1 MVVQT
6 FGNRIL
12 GGIGAPGGGMS
23 ETFGAGVTTALNQRD
38 ARQVMDFRAQDQAFK
53 LEDRKIAAQQRA
65 AAAAARAKTEALN
78 AEIARIYGVG
88 ASTGTTAVGLTLPVT
103 RGESRDRQEPFV
115 NPRYYPTAPV
125 VTAPTAGTVTYKS
138 PKLSYNLDVPAGAP
152 STTPNNFK
160 TTAQAPVGT
169 RLGVQPAPV
178 VAATLPTFTMPSGN
192 KITLNPDGS
201 STLTDGN
208 TGEVFQGTKAET
220 DKLLRLG
227 RTTAEKVRAGQTSA
241 TPVVPAAPAAVAP
254 APLAGTGE
262 PVYSNALGVI
272 VLQPNGVLTLD
283 GQPVPPS
290 DPLYNAVSNEYV
302 NLRKRQLLDAQAAL
316 TTAGESPLVL
326 ADPLAYSTRV
336 AEARQAEAAAQAAVG
351 AAPIQYP
358 VYDGRTDVPVGQLPA
373 GVRAPVTETQTVTTA
388 AAPTSMDFGVG
399 FGAGQTPLSFGPG
412 LGAQPQTPEDM
423 MISQFATQ
431 TTVTPAPAAVAGQ
444 AAAPATPVQPLPDMG
459 QPGQPNYAINLLL
472 SERDKKVQ
480 VIQAQ
485 LNAGMTTDAMTSQI
499 ELDAIDSK
507 LQAAVGLLAIEEMR
521 DSNAPQRMNEIW
533 TQMKQGRKYEFVPLN
548 DGNVAVYVDGK
559 LQIDSAPMDKIIE
572 QTLSM
577 TNQTYVEQQ
586 AALAAVQ
593 ADAYAKAYGESQG
606 KLPAAQQTALNAAD
620 IAVVQAELLAGIEL
634 DKDMGLKNNAALQKY
649 IEYTMQQQGQ
659 LPQAD
664 KAYQY
669 QKMDDGSIAVFDGP
683 NIVSYFFLAEEAGPN
698 GTVNTVIREQKV
710 GQ

>member
-23 ETFGAGVTTALNQRD
+23 ETFGAGVNTALNQRD
-38 ARQVMDFRAQDQAFK
+38 TRQVMDFRAQDQAFK
-53 LEDRKIAAQQRA
+53 IEDRKIAAQQRA

-88 ASTGTTAVGLTLPVT
+88 AATAPPALGLTLPAT
-103 RGESRDRQEPFV
+103 PGMARDRQGPFV
-115 NPRYYPTAPV
+115 NPRYYPGATTTAPV
-125 VTAPTAGTVTYKS
+125 VTAPTAGTVTYKQ
-138 PKLSYNLDVPAGAP
+138 PALSFNLGVPDGAP
-152 STTPNNFK
+152 TKTPNNFK

-169 RLGVQPAPV
+169 RLGVQSAPVVAPV
-178 VAATLPTFTMPSGN
+178 VAA
-192 KITLNPDGS
+192 
-201 STLTDGN
+201 
-208 TGEVFQGTKAET
+208 
-220 DKLLRLG
+220 
-227 RTTAEKVRAGQTSA
+227 
-241 TPVVPAAPAAVAP
+241 PVVAAPAAAAP

-262 PVYSNALGVI
+262 PVYSDALGVI

-290 DPLYNAVSNEYV
+290 DPMYNAVSNAYA
-302 NLRKRQLLDAQAAL
+302 NLRSRQLLDAQAAL
-316 TTAGESPLVL
+316 TAAGESPLVL
-326 ADPLAYSTRV
+326 ADPLGYSTRV
-336 AEARQAEAAAQAAVG
+336 AAAKQAEAAAQAAVG

-373 GVRAPVTETQTVTTA
+373 GVRAPVTADQTTA
-388 AAPTSMDFGVG
+388 TAVVPGAEPPLSMGFGV
-399 FGAGQTPLSFGPG
+399 GQTPLSFGPG

-485 LNAGMTTDAMTSQI
+485 LNAGMTAEAMAAQI
-499 ELDAIDSK
+499 ELAAIDSK
-507 LQAAVGLLAIEEMR
+507 IQGAVGLLAIEEMR
-521 DSNAPQRMNEIW
+521 DYNAPQRLNEIW
-533 TQMKQGRKYEFVPLN
+533 TQMKQGRNYEFVPLN

-586 AALAAVQ
+586 AALAAVY
-593 ADAYAKAYGESQG
+593 AEEEAKALAKVG
-606 KLPAAQQTALNAAD
+606 AAQQTALNAAD
-620 IAVVQAELLAGIEL
+620 IAVTQAELVADIDVAKATGVNLAATMQKIYEYEL
-634 DKDMGLKNNAALQKY
+634 QKLGRLPPEARNYEYRDMGDGSVG
-649 IEYTMQQQGQ
+649 IFEGGQ
-659 LPQAD
+659 LLR
-664 KAYQY
+664 YLY
-669 QKMDDGSIAVFDGP
+669 V
-683 NIVSYFFLAEEAGPN
+683 VEVAGPPGAD
-698 GTVNTVIREQKV
+698 GTPTTMPVIREQKV

>member
-23 ETFGAGVTTALNQRD
+23 ETFGAGVNTALNQRD
-38 ARQVMDFRAQDQAFK
+38 TRQVMDFRAQDQAFK
-53 LEDRKIAAQQRA
+53 IEDRKIAAQQRA

-78 AEIARIYGVG
+78 AERARIYGVG

-125 VTAPTAGTVTYKS
+125 APTAPVVTPPAAGGVTVQR
-138 PKLSYNLDVPAGAP
+138 PQLSFNLGVPARAP
-152 STTPNNFK
+152 STAPLIATAPPPGGVRTG
-160 TTAQAPVGT
+160 TTS
-169 RLGVQPAPV
+169 APV
-178 VAATLPTFTMPSGN
+178 VAAPAPVVTSQTFGDRALSG
-192 KITLNPDGS
+192 KIQIQPDGS
-201 STLTDGN
+201 SIQYRDDGSIEQSFSKSWTYN
-208 TGEVFQGTKAET
+208 
-220 DKLLRLG
+220 KLLDAGL
-227 RTTAEKVRAGQTSA
+227 TVEEVRAAQTS
-241 TPVVPAAPAAVAP
+241 AP

-262 PVYSNALGVI
+262 PVYSDALGVI

-290 DPLYNAVSNEYV
+290 DPMYNAVSNAYA
-302 NLRKRQLLDAQAAL
+302 NLRSRQLLDAQAAL
-316 TTAGESPLVL
+316 TAAGESPLVL
-326 ADPLAYSTRV
+326 ADPLGYSTRV
-336 AEARQAEAAAQAAVG
+336 AAAKQAEAAAQAAVG

-358 VYDGRTDVPVGQLPA
+358 VYDGRTSAPVGQLPA

-388 AAPTSMDFGVG
+388 ATPSSMDFGVG

-431 TTVTPAPAAVAGQ
+431 TTVTPAPAAVEGQ
-444 AAAPATPVQPLPDMG
+444 AAPPAAPVQPLPNMG

-480 VIQAQ
+480 WIQAQ
-485 LNAGMTTDAMTSQI
+485 LDAGMTTDAMTSQI
-499 ELDAIDSK
+499 ELAAIDSK
-507 LQAAVGLLAIEEMR
+507 IQGAVGLLAIEEMR
-521 DSNAPQRMNEIW
+521 DFNAPQRLNEIFS
-533 TQMKQGRKYEFVPLN
+533 QMKGRNYEFVPLN

-586 AALAAVQ
+586 AELAAMY
-593 ADAYAKAYGESQG
+593 AEAEAKARGTATG
-606 KLPAAQQTALNAAD
+606 GLPAALETAAFGAD
-620 IAVVQAELLAGIEL
+620 LDVTKANLLSEIAVAQATGINLAET
-634 DKDMGLKNNAALQKY
+634 MQKY
-649 IEYTMQQQGQ
+649 IEHDMQQRGLLEQT
-659 LPQAD
+659 
-664 KAYQY
+664 KNYQY
-669 QKMDDGSIAVFDGP
+669 QDMGDGAVAVFDGGKL
-683 NIVSYFFLAEEAGPN
+683 ISYYFLAEEAGPN

>member
-12 GGIGAPGGGMS
+12 GGVGAPGGGMS
-23 ETFGAGVTTALNQRD
+23 EAVGAGVTTALSQRD

-88 ASTGTTAVGLTLPVT
+88 AATKPPTLGLTLPAT
-103 RGESRDRQEPFV
+103 PGMARDRQGPNV
-115 NPRYYPTAPV
+115 NPRYYPTAAAAPV
-125 VTAPTAGTVTYKS
+125 APAVTAPTAGGVTAQR
-138 PKLSYNLDVPAGAP
+138 PKLSFNLGVPAGAP
-152 STTPNNFK
+152 AGAPITATTPPPGGVR
-160 TTAQAPVGT
+160 TGAARAPA
-169 RLGVQPAPV
+169 PAPV
-178 VAATLPTFTMPSGN
+178 VAA
-192 KITLNPDGS
+192 
-201 STLTDGN
+201 
-208 TGEVFQGTKAET
+208 
-220 DKLLRLG
+220 
-227 RTTAEKVRAGQTSA
+227 
-241 TPVVPAAPAAVAP
+241 PAAAAP

-272 VLQPNGVLTLD
+272 VLQPNGVLELD
-283 GQPVPPS
+283 GQPIPPS

-302 NLRKRQLLDAQAAL
+302 NLRSRQLLDAQAAL

-326 ADPLAYSTRV
+326 ADPLGYSTRV
-336 AEARQAEAAAQAAVG
+336 AAAKEAAAAAQAAVG

-373 GVRAPVTETQTVTTA
+373 GVRPPVAADQITATA
-388 AAPTSMDFGVG
+388 ATPASMDFGVG
-399 FGAGQTPLSFGPG
+399 FGAGQTPLSFGPS

-431 TTVTPAPAAVAGQ
+431 TTVTPAPVAVAGQ
-444 AAAPATPVQPLPDMG
+444 AAAPAAPVEPVPNMG

-485 LNAGMTTDAMTSQI
+485 LNAGMTTDAIATQT
-499 ELDAIDSK
+499 ELAAIDSK
-507 LQAAVGLLAIEEMR
+507 LQAAVGQLAIEELR
-521 DSNAPQRMNEIW
+521 DYNAPQRLNEIF
-533 TQMKQGRKYEFVPLN
+533 TQTRGRNYEFVPLN

-586 AALAAVQ
+586 GALAAVQ
-593 ADAYAKAYGESQG
+593 AEAYAEAFGESQG
-606 KLPAAQQTALNAAD
+606 KLPAALETAANAGD
-620 IAVVQAELLAGIEL
+620 IAVVQAQLLAGIEL

-664 KAYQY
+664 KTYQY

>member
-88 ASTGTTAVGLTLPVT
+88 AATAPPALGLTLPT
-103 RGESRDRQEPFV
+103 TPGMARDRQGPNV
-115 NPRYYPTAPV
+115 NPRYYPGATTTAPV
-125 VTAPTAGTVTYKS
+125 VTAPTAGGVTAQR
-138 PKLSYNLDVPAGAP
+138 PQLSFNLGVPAPLTATTPPPGGVRTGTTGAP
-152 STTPNNFK
+152 VVTAKTPVV
-160 TTAQAPVGT
+160 AAPAAAA
-169 RLGVQPAPV
+169 PAPV
-178 VAATLPTFTMPSGN
+178 VAAPAAAAP
-192 KITLNPDGS
+192 
-201 STLTDGN
+201 
-208 TGEVFQGTKAET
+208 A
-220 DKLLRLG
+220 
-227 RTTAEKVRAGQTSA
+227 
-241 TPVVPAAPAAVAP
+241 PVVPAAPSLPYASAM
-254 APLAGTGE
+254 
-262 PVYSNALGVI
+262 GVI
-272 VLQPNGVLTLD
+272 VLNSKGVLELE
-283 GQPVPPS
+283 GQQILPS
-290 DPLYNAVSNEYV
+290 DPRYNAVSTAYSNFLKQQAV
-302 NLRKRQLLDAQAAL
+302 DANARL
-316 TTAGESPLVL
+316 TTESYSPLFQV
-326 ADPLAYSTRV
+326 DPYTAGLNV
-336 AEARQAEAAAQAAVG
+336 AAAKEAAAAAQAAVE
-351 AAPIQYP
+351 AAPVPYP
-358 VYDGRTDVPVGQLPA
+358 IYDGRTSAPVGQLPA
-373 GVRAPVTETQTVTTA
+373 GVRPPVTADQTTA
-388 AAPTSMDFGVG
+388 TAVVPGTEPPLSMGFGV
-399 FGAGQTPLSFGPG
+399 GQTPLSFGPG
-412 LGAQPQTPEDM
+412 LGAQSQTPEDM

-521 DSNAPQRMNEIW
+521 DYNSTQRLNEIW

-586 AALAAVQ
+586 AALAAMY
-593 ADAYAKAYGESQG
+593 AEAEAKARGTATG
-606 KLPAAQQTALNAAD
+606 GLPAALETAANAAD